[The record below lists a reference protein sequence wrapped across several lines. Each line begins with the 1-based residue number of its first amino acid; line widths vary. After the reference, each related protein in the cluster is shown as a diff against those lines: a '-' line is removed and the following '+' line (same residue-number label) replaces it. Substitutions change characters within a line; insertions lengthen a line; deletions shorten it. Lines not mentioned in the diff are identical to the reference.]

1 MKINEKN
8 SKEKNLEH
16 YIFLFSWLVFFLVY
30 LFSIYIVAPGRG
42 ANWDVDDGYVLAN
55 AWNLVNKSTLDKT
68 LPQQTIYIIYA
79 ILINL
84 GIEKYLHL
92 RYFFIT
98 FTAFSSLIFFSSLD
112 KKGLR
117 SIAAPIA
124 AAATLLVTFTS
135 IGTFYQFYFLALGFY
150 FISQKIEVDG
160 SFQKI
165 LLMLSG
171 SCLGIQAFI
180 NASIG
185 IGMIVLFIFML
196 FINKILIRSLFV
208 PSFIITIIFLWGIYT
223 YNLEI
228 QNLLVI
234 PGGHV
239 FDPEYFYNRIL
250 LIIISITKLLV
261 FYFII
266 VLLFNF
272 FKDKKYLYSFYLS
285 IIILTILTAYFFI
298 INTISAEFPYI
309 VKSYGFESLLS
320 LLYRIDALL
329 KFPAAAKMQVPAMA
343 FHLLIV
349 VFIAWVM
356 LTKKNDKIFSI
367 IQEKNSANLFIA
379 TIGFLLLFSSYTVPS
394 NVNFTTL
401 QSAFSGPIMGLA
413 IILIASINYKLPL
426 LRPIVLPCI
435 GIYLTMLSVL
445 GLYLNIP
452 TTRPLIKKDNI
463 QINSHKLDGIYE
475 TDKYI
480 NSLNALDSAYFS
492 NGCNNVL
499 FSTLDYIPLIYFIL
513 NNNYKIATPVARTT
527 FFFAPQ
533 IELDI
538 KNNEKWCVL
547 DVTTSESRDFIN
559 RTGNDQSR
567 DKIREYIKQNS
578 TKIIEIP
585 EPSMD
590 IKDLVLYIKK

>member
-8 SKEKNLEH
+8 LKEKSLKD
-16 YIFLFSWLVFFLVY
+16 YIFLLSWLVFFLVY
-30 LFSIYIVAPGRG
+30 LFSIYIIAPGRG

-55 AWNLVNKSTLDKT
+55 AWNLVSKSTLDKT
-68 LPQQTIYIIYA
+68 LPQQTIYIVYA
-79 ILINL
+79 VLINL

-98 FTAFSSLIFFSSLD
+98 FTAFSALIFFSSLD
-112 KKGLR
+112 KKGLQ

-135 IGTFYQFYFLALGFY
+135 LGTFYQFYFLALGFY
-150 FISQKIEVDG
+150 FISQKIEIDNTL
-160 SFQKI
+160 QKI
-165 LLMLSG
+165 LLILCG
-171 SCLGIQAFI
+171 LCLGIQAFI

-185 IGMIVLFIFML
+185 IGMIVLFLLML
-196 FINKILIRSLFV
+196 FINKTLIRSFFV
-208 PSFIITIIFLWGIYT
+208 PSFILTIIFLWGLYT

-228 QNLLVI
+228 QNLIVV

-250 LIIISITKLLV
+250 LILKSITKLII
-261 FYFII
+261 FYFLI
-266 VLLFNF
+266 VLF
-272 FKDKKYLYSFYLS
+272 FIFSRDKNYLYSFYLS

-298 INTISAEFPYI
+298 INTISVEFIYTI
-309 VKSYGFESLLS
+309 KFYGFEWLLS

-329 KFPAAAKMQVPAMA
+329 KFPSAAKMQVPAMA

-356 LTKKNDKIFSI
+356 LTKKNNKIFSI
-367 IQEKNSANLFIA
+367 IREKNSANLFIA

-413 IILIASINYKLPL
+413 IMLFASINYKLPL
-426 LRPIVLPCI
+426 LRSIILPCI
-435 GIYLTMLSVL
+435 GIYICMLSVL
-445 GLYLNIP
+445 GLYFNIP
-452 TTRPLIKKDNI
+452 TTRPLINKDNI
-463 QINSHKLDGIYE
+463 QINGGKLDGIYE

-480 NSLNALDSAYFS
+480 NSLNALERAYYS
-492 NGCNNVL
+492 NSCNNVL
-499 FSTLDYIPLIYFIL
+499 FSTLDYIPLIYFVL
-513 NNNYKIATPVARTT
+513 SNNYKIATPVARTT
-527 FFFAPQ
+527 FFFPPQ

-538 KNNEKWCVL
+538 INNKKWCVL
-547 DVTTSESRDFIN
+547 DVTTSESREFIN

-567 DKIREYIKQNS
+567 DKIREFIKQNA
-578 TKIIEIP
+578 TKFIEIP
-585 EPSMD
+585 DPSRD
-590 IKDLVLYIKK
+590 INDLVLYIRN